1 MKITDSILQDLND
14 ILYLNF
20 ERSMAYNVS
29 AYSTTDLHLK
39 GLLNRETDNA
49 RENVTKLKIL
59 VADHFGLATEL
70 APTNQLLSQWS
81 DLRTLFSAN
90 NFGDQLEA
98 FEMADLIMIQYYSLA
113 LSRVSLDAWIKNL
126 LDFQHHNGLALY
138 TAIKSFREAHLS
150 NKFRSQKVLSQQE
163 LSGENRMVTRDVHN

>member
-1 MKITDSILQDLND
+1 MKMTDSILQDLND

-20 ERSMAYNVS
+20 ERSMAYNVC

-49 RENVTKLKIL
+49 RENIIKLKIL
-59 VADHFGLATEL
+59 ATDHFGLATEP

-98 FEMADLIMIQYYSLA
+98 FEMADLITVQYYSLA
-113 LSRVSLDAWIKNL
+113 LSRVALDAWMKNL
-126 LDFQHHNGLALY
+126 LDFQHNNGLTLY
-138 TAIKSFREAHLS
+138 NAIKSFREAHLS
-150 NKFRSQKVLSQQE
+150 NKFRSQNVLLHQE
-163 LSGENRMVTRDVHN
+163 L